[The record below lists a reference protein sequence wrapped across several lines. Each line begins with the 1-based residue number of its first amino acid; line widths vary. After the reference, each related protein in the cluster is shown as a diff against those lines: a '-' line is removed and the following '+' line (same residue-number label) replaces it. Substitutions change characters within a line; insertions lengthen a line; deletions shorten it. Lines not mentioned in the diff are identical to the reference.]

1 MRATSQPY
9 RVRTCEPGESAPGR
23 PTATVDSVSATHG
36 EFGEADRRAM
46 RVEVAVMLAVTFGV
60 SAMIAVLQL
69 ADAVLSGLP
78 GYRVRLNPN
87 QSRYDLINL
96 GLNLVSV
103 GQLLAWGALALYL
116 LWRSGISPADIG
128 LGRLRWRPDILGGI
142 ALAAFIGI
150 PGLLFYLAARTLG
163 MNAEVVPSALNSSWW
178 RIPVLILAAF
188 ANGFAEEVVVVGYLI
203 TRLRQLGLTQSSAVW
218 ASGVLRGVYH
228 LYQGFG
234 AGLGN
239 VVMGLVFGYAWC
251 RTGRLWPLVLAHGI
265 IDSVAFVGYALLSGH
280 LSWLS

>member
-1 MRATSQPY
+1 M
-9 RVRTCEPGESAPGR
+9 TCKPGASVPLP
-23 PTATVDSVSATHG
+23 PTTTVDSVNATHG
-36 EFGEADRRAM
+36 ELLKVDRRAM
-46 RVEVAVMLAVTFGV
+46 RIEVAVMLAVTFGV

-103 GQLLAWGALALYL
+103 GQLVAWGALALYL
-116 LWRSGISPADIG
+116 LWRGGISPSGIG
-128 LGRLRWRPDILGGI
+128 LGRLRWRPDIVGGMG
-142 ALAAFIGI
+142 LAALIGV

-163 MNAEVVPSALNSSWW
+163 LNAQVEPSALHSSWW
-178 RIPVLILAAF
+178 RIPVLVLAAF

-203 TRLRQLGLTQSSAVW
+203 TRLRQIGLTQPKSVVASSI
-218 ASGVLRGVYH
+218 LRGVYH

-239 VVMGLVFGYAWC
+239 VVMGLVFGYAWS
-251 RTGRLWPLVLAHGI
+251 RTGRLWPLVIAHGI

-280 LSWLS
+280 LGWLS

>member
-1 MRATSQPY
+1 M
-9 RVRTCEPGESAPGR
+9 
-23 PTATVDSVSATHG
+23 SATHG
-36 EFGEADRRAM
+36 EFLEADRKAVRI
-46 RVEVAVMLAVTFGV
+46 ELWVMLAMTFGV
-60 SAMIAVLQL
+60 SAVIAVLQL

-87 QSRYDLINL
+87 QSHYDLINL

-103 GQLLAWGALALYL
+103 GQLVAWGALALYL
-116 LWRSGISPADIG
+116 LWRSGITPAGIG
-128 LGRLRWRPDILGGI
+128 LGRLRWRPDVLGGMG
-142 ALAAFIGI
+142 LAALIGI
-150 PGLLFYLAARTLG
+150 PGLGFYLLARTLG
-163 MNAEVVPSALNSSWW
+163 INAEVEPSALTSSWW

-203 TRLRQLGLTQSSAVW
+203 TRLRQLGLTQSRAVLI
-218 ASGVLRGVYH
+218 SSVLRGAYH

-251 RTGRLWPLVLAHGI
+251 RTGRLWPLVIAHGI
-265 IDSVAFVGYALLSGH
+265 IDAVAFVGYILLAGH
-280 LSWLS
+280 LGWLR